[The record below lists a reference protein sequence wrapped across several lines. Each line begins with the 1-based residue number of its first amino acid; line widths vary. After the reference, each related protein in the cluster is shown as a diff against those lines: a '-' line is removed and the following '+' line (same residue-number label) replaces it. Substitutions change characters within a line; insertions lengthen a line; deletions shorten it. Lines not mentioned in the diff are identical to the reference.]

1 MASSGTTESIR
12 YYIFC
17 VSSSSIHLSIYKDYK
32 TYIFFRQTESPVHYV
47 PFPLQTEDP
56 VRTAIESAEV
66 DKVDLMHFQVING
79 DIVYER
85 ELGPPPLFE
94 EAGTLKAVSSGNND
108 DKGTVTPIN
117 NHKITHN
124 HKIRNNIKESP
135 KSSFFILCNVGLTV
149 HVSSI

>member
-1 MASSGTTESIR
+1 M
-12 YYIFC
+12 
-17 VSSSSIHLSIYKDYK
+17 
-32 TYIFFRQTESPVHYV
+32 HYV
-47 PFPLQTEDP
+47 PYPLQTEDP

-108 DKGTVTPIN
+108 GKGIVTKPIRSGIIS
-117 NHKITHN
+117 KKVQRVLI
-124 HKIRNNIKESP
+124 
-135 KSSFFILCNVGLTV
+135 FVMV
-149 HVSSI
+149 D